1 MQAPRMSCK
10 DAGNMRHRPFSPLGW
25 TGAGR
30 LALVLLAAACAGCA
44 KPIHKP
50 TTTRPAPPAA
60 APVPPLVAHPA
71 GRPTVGVAFGGGSA
85 RGIAHVG
92 VIRWLEEHR
101 IPIDAAAGTSMG
113 GLIGGAYASGMEAA
127 ELKAFIMG
135 LDWDQLFGASSFAY
149 KNIRR
154 KADARAY
161 PSRLEFGLKGG
172 IVPPAALN
180 NGESVELLLGRIA
193 APYWGIKD
201 FDELPTPFRT
211 VAVDLLSAQPVVMRS
226 GSLADAMRATMS
238 LPLIFP
244 PIEVD
249 GQILID
255 GATMNNVPADV
266 VKAMGA
272 DKVVAISVGDLA
284 DREGLSYTMF
294 GVAGNTI
301 DAMMRASTRRALA
314 SADVLVHVPL
324 DEYGSLDWRRA
335 ADLMD
340 EGYKAAESM
349 REKLLPLAV
358 SEADFEAWRRGRLAR
373 RKTELPAPAFLDLE
387 GFADSDKKRLNTLL
401 AHHVGKPLDVTAVE
415 KDIETIAGLDRYQTV
430 TWRLLD
436 GAARGVNG
444 IGLGVHGR
452 VKPNAP
458 PFMMLGF
465 NLENTTSDD
474 FRIALTARYLR
485 YGLIGSGS
493 ELRIDG
499 TLGSDPA
506 VAMELYRPI
515 GSTPLFIAPY
525 AGVGTETFNLIQDDA
540 VIARY
545 KQTVNRLGLNLGVN
559 LGARSDVRLGAYVGH
574 TSASI
579 EVGDPGF
586 PELSGKETGA
596 ELVWRVDRQDS
607 PVVPSGGLRS
617 EVRLSHIFNTPDL
630 KVADQTFTFDSELTQ
645 LSATATNFWSVGPRG
660 RAFLYGGLGTS
671 FDSTPLPTHEFTL
684 GTPFRLG
691 AYDIGEVSGPHYYV
705 LTAGYLRRVG
715 RLPDFMGGHVYFGG
729 WLENGDAFEEW
740 GDAGFKSNGG
750 TGVVMD
756 TLIGPV
762 VLAGSWSW
770 DGRWRTYLAVGRT
783 FR

>member
-1 MQAPRMSCK
+1 MH
-10 DAGNMRHRPFSPLGW
+10 HRPLSPLGW
-25 TGAGR
+25 TGACR
-30 LALVLLAAACAGCA
+30 LALALVAAGFAGCA

-50 TTTRPAPPAA
+50 TTRPAAA
-60 APVPPLVAHPA
+60 TTAPVPPLVAHPA
-71 GRPTVGVAFGGGSA
+71 GRQTVGVAFGGGSA

-127 ELKAFIMG
+127 ELKAFIMA

-244 PIEVD
+244 PTEVD

-255 GATMNNVPADV
+255 GGTMNNVPADV

-272 DKVVAISVGDLA
+272 DKVVAINVGDLD

-314 SADVLVHVPL
+314 AADVIVHVPL

-349 REKLLPLAV
+349 REQLLPLAV
-358 SEADFEAWRRGRLAR
+358 SEADFEKWRRERLAR
-373 RKTELPAPAFLDLE
+373 RKTELPAPAFLELE
-387 GFADSDKKRLNTLL
+387 GFADSDQKRLKALL
-401 AHHVGKPLDVTAVE
+401 AYHVGKPVDVAAIE
-415 KDIETIAGLDRYQTV
+415 KDIAMIAGLDRYQTV
-430 TWRLLD
+430 TWRLVEET
-436 GAARGVNG
+436 GRG
-444 IGLGVHGR
+444 IGLGVRGR

-458 PFMMLGF
+458 PFMMLGV
-465 NLENTTSDD
+465 NLENTTSSD
-474 FRIALTARYLR
+474 FRIALTARYLG
-485 YGLIGSGS
+485 YDVIGSGS

-506 VAMELYRPI
+506 VAAELYRPI
-515 GSTPLFIAPY
+515 GPTPLFIAPY
-525 AGVGTETFNLIQDDA
+525 AGVGTETFNLIDDDA

-559 LGARSDVRLGAYVGH
+559 LGARSDLRLGAYVGH

-586 PELSGKETGA
+586 PELNGKETGA

-630 KVADQTFTFDSELTQ
+630 KVADQTFTFDSSLTQ
-645 LSATATNFWSVGPRG
+645 LSATANNFWSFGPRG
-660 RAFLYGGLGTS
+660 RVFLYGGLGTS
-671 FDSTPLPTHEFTL
+671 FDSTPLPTHEFAL

-691 AYDIGEVSGPHYYV
+691 AYDLGEVSGAHYYV
-705 LTAGYLRRVG
+705 VTAGYLRRVG
-715 RLPDFMGGHVYFGG
+715 RLPDFMGGPVYFGG
-729 WLENGDAFEEW
+729 WLENGDAFDKW
-740 GDAGFKSNGG
+740 DLAGMKSNGG
-750 TGVVMD
+750 TGLVMD

-770 DGRWRTYLAVGRT
+770 DGRWRTYLAIGRT